1 MSMSDW
7 SSDVCSSDL
16 SLGEGSSEATGV
28 GLGVLATVCYG
39 VALNLVAPLQARYG
53 SRPVM
58 ARMLALATLWTL
70 PLGVVGLPA
79 SELELRPL
87 AAVAALGV
95 LGPGIPFLLVAFLVG
110 RVGPTRS
117 LFITCLVP
125 VGALA
130 LGVPFTGPP
139 PRRG

>member
-1 MSMSDW
+1 
-7 SSDVCSSDL
+7 
-16 SLGEGSSEATGV
+16 
-28 GLGVLATVCYG
+28 
-39 VALNLVAPLQARYG
+39 
-53 SRPVM
+53 M

-95 LGPGIPFLLVAFLVG
+95 LGTGIAFLLMGFLVG

-117 LFITCLVP
+117 SFITYLVP
-125 VGALA
+125 VVALA
-130 LGVPFTGPP
+130 LGVLFQDDHDIGRATG
-139 PRRG
+139 RERVCQYV

>member
-1 MSMSDW
+1 
-7 SSDVCSSDL
+7 
-16 SLGEGSSEATGV
+16 
-28 GLGVLATVCYG
+28 
-39 VALNLVAPLQARYG
+39 
-53 SRPVM
+53 M

-95 LGPGIPFLLVAFLVG
+95 LGTGIAFLLMGFLVG

-117 LFITCLVP
+117 SFITYLVP
-125 VGALA
+125 VVALA
-130 LGVPFTGPP
+130 LGVLFQDDHVEAISLAGVALVVGGALLAKIG
-139 PRRG
+139 RASCRERVCQYV